1 MSGVENNLMN
11 VLITVTES
19 TSIKQFI
26 ASLFNKTKTTKLS
39 VKIAHFKMI
48 LKS

>member
-1 MSGVENNLMN
+1 MSGVENNLM
-11 VLITVTES
+11 ITVTES
-19 TSIKQFI
+19 TFI
-26 ASLFNKTKTTKLS
+26 ASLFNKTKATKLS